1 MNKNQIIGREF
12 NLDLGSLAP
21 VEMVVRD
28 VTEDKVIVEYL
39 DSTSG
44 RMEEFTVSEFEYFA
58 GIKINENDE
67 LDNTEA
73 TLFNQ
78 LILVRYNID
87 ALKFGTYIDEFR
99 HKEIIKSYDILT
111 DMIFKYIEKLKQNE
125 NE

>member
-39 DSTSG
+39 NSTHG

-58 GIKINENDE
+58 GIKINENE
-67 LDNTEA
+67 
-73 TLFNQ
+73 
-78 LILVRYNID
+78 
-87 ALKFGTYIDEFR
+87 
-99 HKEIIKSYDILT
+99 
-111 DMIFKYIEKLKQNE
+111 
-125 NE
+125 